1 MLTLIQDIGFSY
13 WNVSWDDIDGVINEW
28 ILNMTLYI
36 GGLFSWKEQQ
46 PAANVMID
54 FLRSIA

>member
-13 WNVSWDDIDGVINEW
+13 WNVSWDVIDGVINEW
-28 ILNMTLYI
+28 ILNMMLYI
-36 GGLFSWKEQQ
+36 GGLFPWKEQQ
-46 PAANVMID
+46 PASIVVID